1 MNKENELYMQ
11 NGILFGYKE
20 IWNPAILKK
29 WMELED
35 IISSEMGNAQKDKY
49 CMFFS
54 YVEAEKKP
62 TWM

>member
-1 MNKENELYMQ
+1 
-11 NGILFGYKE
+11 
-20 IWNPAILKK
+20 
-29 WMELED
+29 
-35 IISSEMGNAQKDKY
+35 MGNAQKDKY

>member
-1 MNKENELYMQ
+1 
-11 NGILFGYKE
+11 
-20 IWNPAILKK
+20 
-29 WMELED
+29 MELED

-62 TWM
+62 T